1 MYDLSGGIPAYIVK
15 IFCEAQVQALQAG
28 AERLDDK
35 LIRKAVE
42 TLNIVVPKTY
52 AKGTYL
58 SDFAV
63 CDTDEDAE
71 TDAEADTAEA
81 LEPEPVRRLY
91 AVPRGRP
98 KAKRDEHDI
107 LTLVAAGQ
115 DPETAAA
122 ALEQA
127 GLLEVFRSA

>member
-1 MYDLSGGIPAYIVK
+1 MS
-15 IFCEAQVQALQAG
+15 
-28 AERLDDK
+28 
-35 LIRKAVE
+35 
-42 TLNIVVPKTY
+42 TT
-52 AKGTYL
+52 
-58 SDFAV
+58 S
-63 CDTDEDAE
+63 
-71 TDAEADTAEA
+71 
-81 LEPEPVRRLY
+81 
-91 AVPRGRP
+91 GRP

>member
-1 MYDLSGGIPAYIVK
+1 M
-15 IFCEAQVQALQAG
+15 
-28 AERLDDK
+28 
-35 LIRKAVE
+35 
-42 TLNIVVPKTY
+42 
-52 AKGTYL
+52 
-58 SDFAV
+58 

-98 KAKRDEHDI
+98 KAKRDKHDI
-107 LTLVAAGQ
+107 LTLAAAGQ

-122 ALEQA
+122 VLEQA
-127 GLLEVFRSA
+127 GLLEVFTGA

>member
-1 MYDLSGGIPAYIVK
+1 MSGGIPAYIVK
-15 IFCEAQVQALQAG
+15 IFYEAQVQALQAG
-28 AERLDDK
+28 AGQLDDK
-35 LIRKAVE
+35 LMRKAVE
-42 TLNIVVPKTY
+42 VLNIVVPKTY

-63 CDTDEDAE
+63 CDADGADEEVEIDTGTE
-71 TDAEADTAEA
+71 TSG
-81 LEPEPVRRLY
+81 PEPVRRLY

-107 LTLVAAGQ
+107 LTLVETGQ
-115 DPETAAA
+115 APETAAA

-127 GLLEVFRSA
+127 GLLEVFHSA